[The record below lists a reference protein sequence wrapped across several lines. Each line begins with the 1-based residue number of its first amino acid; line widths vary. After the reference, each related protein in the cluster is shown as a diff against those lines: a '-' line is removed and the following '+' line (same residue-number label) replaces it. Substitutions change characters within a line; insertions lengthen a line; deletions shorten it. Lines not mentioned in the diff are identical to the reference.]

1 LQEHGVV
8 EGSSSGELTECSS
21 LGDGLH
27 VFDPL
32 VAVADLEE
40 QTEPERVLDPLV
52 HLALGLL
59 ADQRAFGDQSVHEL
73 HLGQLV
79 VSVDGVLGGRLQP
92 ESLQLLLEALVL
104 TLGQVLVELGGV
116 WSVAGGHLV
125 LELGGGGGVLVHA
138 PGAGTQR
145 PALVEAQA

>member
-1 LQEHGVV
+1 
-8 EGSSSGELTECSS
+8 
-21 LGDGLH
+21 
-27 VFDPL
+27 
-32 VAVADLEE
+32 
-40 QTEPERVLDPLV
+40 
-52 HLALGLL
+52 
-59 ADQRAFGDQSVHEL
+59 VHEL

-92 ESLQLLLEALVL
+92 ETLQLLLEALIL

-116 WSVAGGHLV
+116 WPVAVGQFV

-145 PALVEAQA
+145 PALVETQA